1 MSLTRMRYY
10 VRRIAQ
16 SVFTMLSGLFLTY
29 ALYRIIPGSPLD
41 SILADLIKRQQR
53 RGGSIDQEQVAEL
66 AENMTGINPN
76 QGIIVGFLD
85 YVAGIVFRGDFG
97 TSILYQDPVF
107 DILFRAM
114 PWSIF
119 LSVYGLMLGVTATIL
134 VGVLMAWHEGTK
146 IDKGGTVAVLTVN
159 AVPYYVGAIV
169 MLSFLGF
176 QWGLFPT
183 GGRAPRA
190 ATPGFNLE
198 FMLGIVYHGA
208 LPILSTFL
216 LGFAA
221 GAIGMRAN
229 TIPIMGSDYLRSAR
243 LRGVSTNRIL
253 TRYLTRNAIL
263 PLYTGWVIGIGL
275 LFASN
280 VITEQ
285 IFQYQGAG
293 WFLFE
298 SAVNQD
304 YPLVMGAFIFFGGV
318 TVIGIFVADLTYGLI
333 DPRAES
339 GSNRETF

>member
-1 MSLTRMRYY
+1 MRYY

-16 SVFTMLSGLFLTY
+16 AIFTMLSGLFLTY

-41 SILADLIKRQQR
+41 AIVADLIERQR
-53 RGGSIDQEQVAEL
+53 RNGGRIDTEQVARM
-66 AENMTGINPN
+66 AEQMTGINPDKP
-76 QGIIVGFLD
+76 IIIGFYD
-85 YVAGIVFRGDFG
+85 YVAGIVLRGDFG

-119 LSVYGLMLGVTATIL
+119 LSVYGLMLGITATIL

-146 IDKGGTVAVLTVN
+146 IDQGGTVLILLVN
-159 AVPYYVGAIV
+159 SIPYYVGAIV
-169 MLSFLGF
+169 MLSFLAF

-198 FMLGIVYHGA
+198 FMLGIMYHGA
-208 LPILSTFL
+208 LPIMTTFL

-229 TIPIMGSDYLRSAR
+229 TVSIVGSDYLRSAR

-263 PLYTGWVIGIGL
+263 PLYTGWVIGIGA

-304 YPLVMGAFIFFGGV
+304 YPLVMGSFIFFGGV
-318 TVIGIFVADLTYGLI
+318 TVLGILIADLTYGLI

-339 GSNRETF
+339 GATRETF

>member
-1 MSLTRMRYY
+1 MALTHMRYY

-16 SVFTMLSGLFLTY
+16 AVFTMLSGLFLTY
-29 ALYRIIPGSPLD
+29 ALYRIIPGSPLQNIIADIVERQRQNGGQID
-41 SILADLIKRQQR
+41 S
-53 RGGSIDQEQVAEL
+53 EQIARIAET
-66 AENMTGINPN
+66 MTGINPDEP
-76 QGIIVGFLD
+76 IIVGFFD
-85 YVAGIVFRGDFG
+85 YVAGIVLRGDFG

-119 LSVYGLMLGVTATIL
+119 LSVYGLMLGITMTL
-134 VGVLMAWHEGTK
+134 LFGVLMAWHEGSVL
-146 IDKGGTVAVLTVN
+146 DKGGTVTILLVQSI
-159 AVPYYVGAIV
+159 PYYVVAIV
-169 MLSFLGF
+169 MLSFLAF
-176 QWGLFPT
+176 QWGLFPS

-198 FMLGIVYHGA
+198 FMIGILYHAG

-216 LGFAA
+216 VGFGA

-229 TIPIMGSDYLRSAR
+229 TVSIVGSDYLRSAR

-263 PLYTGWVIGIGL
+263 PLYTGFIIGIGA
-275 LFASN
+275 LFSSN

-285 IFQYQGAG
+285 IFAYQGAG

-298 SAVNQD
+298 AATNQD
-304 YPLVMGAFIFFGGV
+304 YPLVMGSFIFFGGV
-318 TVIGIFVADLTYGLI
+318 TVMGILIADLTYGLI

-339 GSNRETF
+339 GSTRESF

>member
-1 MSLTRMRYY
+1 MAVIRMRYY

-16 SVFTMLSGLFLTY
+16 AAFTMLSGLFLTY
-29 ALYRIIPGSPLD
+29 ALYRIIPGSPLQNIIADIVERQRQSGGQID
-41 SILADLIKRQQR
+41 S
-53 RGGSIDQEQVAEL
+53 EQIARIAEQ
-66 AENMTGINPN
+66 MTGINPSEP
-76 QGIIVGFLD
+76 IIVGFFD
-85 YVAGIVFRGDFG
+85 YVAGIVLRGDFG

-107 DILFRAM
+107 DVLFRAM

-119 LSVYGLMLGVTATIL
+119 LSVYGLMFGITATIL
-134 VGVLMAWHEGTK
+134 VGVLMAWHEGTVV
-146 IDKGGTVAVLTVN
+146 DKGGTVLVLLVN
-159 AVPYYVGAIV
+159 SIPYYVGAIV
-169 MLSFLGF
+169 MLSFLAF
-176 QWGLFPT
+176 QWGLFPS

-198 FMLGIVYHGA
+198 FMLGILYHGA
-208 LPILSTFL
+208 LPIISTFL

-229 TIPIMGSDYLRSAR
+229 TVSIVGSDYLRSAR
-243 LRGVSTNRIL
+243 LRGISTNRIL

-263 PLYTGWVIGIGL
+263 PLYTGWVIGIGA
-275 LFASN
+275 LFSSN

-285 IFQYQGAG
+285 IFAYQGAG

-298 SAVNQD
+298 AATNTD

-318 TVIGIFVADLTYGLI
+318 TVLGILIADLTYGLI

-339 GSNRETF
+339 GATRETF